1 MSSIFN
7 VDNPIFT
14 GLNKIVDAIFLSI
27 IFLVTCIPIFTIGP
41 ALTALYYA
49 TAKSLRRDRGYI
61 AREYFKAFKVNFK
74 QGLISGLIVTA
85 AALILAFDWNYAKV
99 QQSTAGAILFSIF
112 TGMFFILLSISIYV
126 FPVLSRFKTN
136 VRQLFKTSFFMA
148 IRHLPSTILMIIIVV
163 FFGLLVYIFAFT
175 VVFVPAVC
183 ALLISFLM
191 ERVFKKYMPKKE
203 DEEENTGVD
212 EWYLE

>member
-1 MSSIFN
+1 MSSLFS

-14 GLNKIVDAIFLSI
+14 GLNKIIDVIFLSI

-74 QGLISGLIVTA
+74 QGFISGLFIALA
-85 AALILAFDWNYAKV
+85 AIILRFDWTYAKDLHTTMGIV
-99 QQSTAGAILFSIF
+99 LFSIF
-112 TGMFFILLSISIYV
+112 TALFFILLSVSIYV

-136 VRQLFKTSFFMA
+136 VRQLFKTAFFMSM
-148 IRHLPSTILMIIIVV
+148 RHLPSTILMVITVL
-163 FFGLLVYIFAFT
+163 FFVLLVYLFRLPIIFA
-175 VVFVPAVC
+175 PAAC
-183 ALLISFLM
+183 ALVISLLM
-191 ERVFKKYMPKKE
+191 ERIFKKYMPAKADE
-203 DEEENTGVD
+203 DEYTGVD